1 MGWEQYARRVSTPLV
16 KRLLPD
22 HVDARRIIGLR
33 GLRGFVD
40 GAASVVLSTYLALLG
55 LSTARVGAIAT
66 ITMLGSAIAT
76 LGVAWLGRAW
86 VRRHV
91 LLGASLV
98 MIGTGLGFALGRS
111 FWILAV
117 VALLGTLNPSSGD
130 VSVFQPIEHTLLPQT
145 APDRN
150 RTRLF
155 ARYSLVGALLG
166 AFGSLS
172 VGLVSVVYHRGWLS
186 EVAALRLPFWLYS
199 VVGVSSLVVYL
210 RLSPAIEPALG
221 TDPGALGES
230 RSIVLRLAALF
241 SLDSFAS
248 GFTVQ
253 AMLALW
259 LSLRFDLSVAVTGVV
274 FFWTS
279 LFTAGS
285 MLISPWLADR
295 IGLIRTM
302 VYTHIPAN
310 LLLISAAF
318 MPNVWLAVGCL
329 LARSVFATMDVPA
342 RTSYVMAVVPPERRS
357 AASAITNV
365 PRSLAAAAGPA
376 MSGALLART
385 TFGWPLVIAGVLK
398 IVYDLELLRSFGS
411 IRPPEERDRSPLG
424 SSS

>member
-1 MGWEQYARRVSTPLV
+1 MN
-16 KRLLPD
+16 RLLPE
-22 HVDARRIIGLR
+22 HVDARRVITMR

-40 GAASVVLSTYLALLG
+40 GAASVVLPTYLALVG

-66 ITMLGSAIAT
+66 ITMLGSAVAT
-76 LGVAWLGRAW
+76 LTVAWWGRAW
-86 VRRHV
+86 VRRHILV
-91 LLGASLV
+91 GASLL
-98 MIGTGLGFALGRS
+98 MIATGCGFALGRS
-111 FWILAV
+111 FWLLAV
-117 VALLGTLNPSSGD
+117 VALFGTLNPSSGD
-130 VSVFQPIEHTLLPQT
+130 VSVFQPIEHALLPQT
-145 APDRN
+145 APDRD

-172 VGLVSVVYHRGWLS
+172 VGLVVAVYQRGWLS
-186 EVAALRLPFWLYS
+186 EIDALRLPFWLYA
-199 VVGVSSLVVYL
+199 VVGVASLVVYL
-210 RLSPAIEPALG
+210 RLSPDIEPAVG
-221 TDPGALGES
+221 ANPGALGES

-241 SLDSFAS
+241 SVDSFAG

-259 LSLRFDLSVAVTGVV
+259 LSLRFDLSVALSGVV

-285 MLISPWLADR
+285 MLVSPWLADR

-318 MPNVWLAVGCL
+318 MPNAWLAVGCL

-342 RTSYVMAVVPPERRS
+342 RTSYVMAVVPPDRRS

-376 MSGALLART
+376 MAGALLART
-385 TFGWPLVIAGVLK
+385 TFGWPLIIAGSLK
-398 IVYDLELLRSFGS
+398 ILYDLELLRSFGS
-411 IRPPEERDRSPLG
+411 IRPPEELVS
-424 SSS
+424 

>member
-1 MGWEQYARRVSTPLV
+1 MSGTIARV
-16 KRLLPD
+16 LPD
-22 HVDARRIIGLR
+22 HVDARRVIGLR

-40 GAASVVLSTYLALLG
+40 GAASVVLPTYLALLG

-66 ITMLGSAIAT
+66 ITMLGSAMAT
-76 LGVAWLGRAW
+76 LTVAWVGRRW
-86 VRRHV
+86 LRRHV
-91 LLGASLV
+91 LVGASVL
-98 MIGTGLGFALGRS
+98 MILTGCGFALGRT
-111 FWILAV
+111 FWLLVV
-117 VALLGTLNPSSGD
+117 VAFLGTLNPSSGD
-130 VSVFQPIEHTLLPQT
+130 VSVFQPVEHALLPQT
-145 APDRN
+145 APDRD

-155 ARYSLVGALLG
+155 ARYSLVGSLLG

-172 VGLVSVVYHRGWLS
+172 VGLVAAIHHRGWTS
-186 EVAALRLPFWLYS
+186 EIAALRIPFWLYTA
-199 VVGVSSLVVYL
+199 VGVVSLVAYL
-210 RLSPAIEPALG
+210 RLSPEIEPTIG
-221 TDPGALGES
+221 GEPGALGES
-230 RSIVLRLAALF
+230 RGIVLRLAALF

-259 LSLRFDLSVAVTGVV
+259 LSLRFDLSVAVSGVV

-279 LFTAGS
+279 LFTAAS
-285 MLISPWLADR
+285 MLVSPWLADR
-295 IGLIRTM
+295 IGLVRTM
-302 VYTHIPAN
+302 VFTHIPAN
-310 LLLISAAF
+310 LFLMAAAL
-318 MPNVWLAVGCL
+318 MPNAWLAVGCL

-385 TFGWPLVIAGVLK
+385 TFGWPLIIAGSLK

-411 IRPPEERDRSPLG
+411 IRPPEEQA
-424 SSS
+424 